1 MSDLK
6 AKMHQIRF
14 RLALRPTPRWGA
26 YIASP
31 DPLVRFKGPTSKR
44 REGRGEEG
52 RGGLPPFG
60 GFWNLDPPVFSP
72 LIIPPFTDSALKLTT
87 SMGLAH
93 AESPIWV
100 HSSTSFSFL
109 SSPSFTHFPSTTYL
123 HVHSP

>member
-52 RGGLPPFG
+52 RGGERWKGRGDERRVGDGGNGKRTPSVPPAPNLP
-60 GFWNLDPPVFSP
+60 
-72 LIIPPFTDSALKLTT
+72 
-87 SMGLAH
+87 
-93 AESPIWV
+93 
-100 HSSTSFSFL
+100 
-109 SSPSFTHFPSTTYL
+109 L
-123 HVHSP
+123 HHCYCL

>member
-52 RGGLPPFG
+52 RGGEKMEGEGRGEERRRWGKRKEDPERSAGSKFATTPLLLPLNAKG
-60 GFWNLDPPVFSP
+60 YLRSIPVP
-72 LIIPPFTDSALKLTT
+72 HPAVAN
-87 SMGLAH
+87 GR
-93 AESPIWV
+93 
-100 HSSTSFSFL
+100 
-109 SSPSFTHFPSTTYL
+109 
-123 HVHSP
+123 